1 MQIDIKI
8 PKREIEIEG
17 VRTGGVN
24 TYTKEEIDQKD
35 LETLNSA
42 KAYTDAE
49 TYSKAQIDQKD
60 ADTLNSAKS
69 YTDTTA
75 QGVVNTL
82 RGEIATK
89 QDILTAG
96 TNINISNNEISADLS
111 NYYNK
116 TEVDNKDTATLDSA
130 KGYTDT
136 KLTDYYTKTDT
147 NTLLNAKQDT
157 LTAGTN
163 ITIDANNV
171 ISATGGGGGTVDTA
185 MSDSSTNAVQ
195 NRVIKSYIDTGLG
208 TKQST
213 TTITTN
219 TTDTDI
225 TLTVAD
231 NTEYRY
237 TQELDSIDLTMP
249 NGDFIASI
257 VFESGST
264 ATVMTYDSGIK
275 WSGDDVVM
283 GFFVPTADKTYNIVL
298 WYDGININGISRGV

>member
-24 TYTKEEIDQKD
+24 TYSKEEIDQKD

-49 TYSKAQIDQKD
+49 TYTKAQIDQKD
-60 ADTLNSAKS
+60 TATLNSAKS

-111 NYYNK
+111 NYYTK

-136 KLTDYYTKTDT
+136 KITNYYTKTET
-147 NTLLNAKQDT
+147 NNLLNAKQ
-157 LTAGTN
+157 N
-163 ITIDANNV
+163 
-171 ISATGGGGGTVDTA
+171 
-185 MSDSSTNAVQ
+185 
-195 NRVIKSYIDTGLG
+195 
-208 TKQST
+208 T

-257 VFESGST
+257 VFASGST
-264 ATVMTYDSGIK
+264 ATLMTYDSSIK

-298 WYDGININGISRGV
+298 WYDGININGIARGV